1 MQYNNKFRKMKHLI
15 KKITLIILMSLFVGI
30 LVSFSFI
37 SEREEAISR
46 NVEVLSRGE
55 GSSTSPCVF
64 GEGICHYN
72 GYTYYGMIIKK

>member
-1 MQYNNKFRKMKHLI
+1 MKHLI

-46 NVEVLSRGE
+46 NVEALSRGE
-55 GSSTSPCVF
+55 GSSVSPCVV
-64 GEGICHYN
+64 GEGKCFYN
-72 GYTYYGMIIKK
+72 GYKHYGMIVKE